1 MSTLLEL
8 KSSVLRQ
15 VQRSQSLRSRRDPS
29 PAGAGAGAGTSTS
42 TSPKTLHKP
51 EHIKFG

>member
-15 VQRSQSLRSRRDPS
+15 VQRSQSLRSRREPPPAAAAAAAAAS
-29 PAGAGAGAGTSTS
+29 PL
-42 TSPKTLHKP
+42 TLPHKSDRAA
-51 EHIKFG
+51 FG